1 MRRRMT
7 LVAVLTAALTASVV
21 TASPPPRDPD
31 PSPNGEVRL
40 VASTDSEGRPILT
53 NSLDGRPILA
63 IADLQPGQSRSG
75 QVTLRNAGSAPQSVS
90 LWQIGLAS
98 GPAERPDLAAWVQ
111 LAVYDGAL
119 GKRLYLGAYQDFPT
133 SAHPMLLC
141 GVPAKKNTCPAWAKG
156 ETHVFTFTVTFPD
169 VPTGSGVDVNTYQST
184 WLRSEFDWAS
194 AI

>member
-7 LVAVLTAALTASVV
+7 LVAVLTAGLTAGVA
-21 TASPPPRDPD
+21 TASPAPRDPG
-31 PSPNGEVRL
+31 PSPTGEVRL
-40 VASTDSEGRPILT
+40 VASTDTEGKPILT
-53 NSLDGRPILA
+53 NSLDGKPILA

-90 LWQIGLAS
+90 LWQTGLTS
-98 GPAERPDLAAWVQ
+98 GPAERPSLAAWAQ

-119 GKRLYLGAYQDFPT
+119 GKRLYLGTYQGFPT
-133 SAHPMLLC
+133 QLHPMLLC
-141 GVPAKKNTCPAWAKG
+141 GIPTKKNACPAWAKG

-169 VPTGSGVDVNTYQST
+169 VPTGSGVNVNTYQST
-184 WLRSEFDWAS
+184 WLRSGFDWTS